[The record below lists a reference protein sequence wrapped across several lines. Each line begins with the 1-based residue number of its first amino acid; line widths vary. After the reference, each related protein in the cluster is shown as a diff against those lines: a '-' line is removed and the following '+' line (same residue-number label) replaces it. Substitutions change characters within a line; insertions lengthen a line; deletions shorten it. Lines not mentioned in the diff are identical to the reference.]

1 MRSAGIR
8 RIASFFRQFLNWSKD
23 TSSNMGRAE
32 EIFQKLKD
40 KGEAAIDEFILI
52 RQSEELFLDFKRS
65 ANDGSGKTLHDRD
78 LNNLAKAISGFGNSE
93 GGVIIWGVDA
103 SPDMDDAD
111 VAKARKPIENVAR
124 FVSRLEGTVS
134 GRTVPAHIGVQNHP
148 IDSGFGNGFVATLIP
163 KSERLPH
170 QAIPEEKYY
179 MRAGSNFMPVPHGVL
194 AGMFGRQP
202 QPILFEEY
210 KSKAV
215 KVTKAA
221 GIRPDVIDVTLG
233 FKIWNR
239 GPVMARDLY
248 TDVWVILPGT
258 GNVHFANMDDGWIS
272 KRKSAEWLSM
282 VSKDDFKLAP
292 ESFTMAFDLRV
303 YVRPPFEN
311 GKLSLRWSFGC
322 DGSPMSLIES
332 ENGFSDVERIYLE
345 FLAGP
350 RTATDEK
357 QLVHDLFKLRGIEH
371 DVEPQRQPATRHSD
385 TTTRIIRV
393 GFQTKPR

>member
-1 MRSAGIR
+1 
-8 RIASFFRQFLNWSKD
+8 
-23 TSSNMGRAE
+23 MGRAE
-32 EIFQKLKD
+32 DIFQKLKSE
-40 KGEAAIDEFILI
+40 GEAAIDEFIMI

-65 ANDGSGKTLHDRD
+65 ADDGKGKRLHDND

-103 SPDMDDAD
+103 SRDIDDAD

-124 FVSRLEGTVS
+124 FVSWLEGKVS
-134 GRTVPAHIGVQNHP
+134 GRTLPAHTGVQNHP
-148 IDSGFGNGFVATLIP
+148 IDIGSGNGFVATLIP
-163 KSERLPH
+163 KSERVPH
-170 QAIPEEKYY
+170 QAIFNDKYY

-194 AGMFGRQP
+194 AGMFGRRP

-210 KSKAV
+210 TSKAV

-221 GIRPDVIDVTLG
+221 GVRPDVVDVTLG

-248 TDVWVILPGT
+248 SDVRVILPGAGT
-258 GNVHFANMDDGWIS
+258 VHYVNMDDGWIS
-272 KRKSAEWLSM
+272 KRKSTEWLSM

-292 ESFTMAFDLRV
+292 ESFTMAFYLRV
-303 YVRPPFEN
+303 HVRPPFEK

-322 DGSPMSLIES
+322 DGSPMSLIEN
-332 ENGFSDVERIYLE
+332 ENIFSDVEHIYRE

-357 QLVHDLFKLRGIEH
+357 QFVCDLFKLRVIDH
-371 DVEPQRQPATRHSD
+371 HVEPQRQPAASHSD
-385 TTTRIIRV
+385 PMKRRIRMRV
-393 GFQTKPR
+393 QTKPR